1 MNCVACGEPM
11 LALELEGVE
20 IDHCLACGGIW
31 LDRGELEALIGNSD
45 RAYEVIHS
53 LVPTPVSHDRRRAC
67 PLCDRKMDKV
77 ALGPFRPEVVI
88 DRCPAGEGLW
98 LERGKLRQILAGSGL
113 APDSKVQVL
122 LRDMF
127 GLEEH

>member
-1 MNCVACGEPM
+1 MDCPVCHNAMVT
-11 LALELEGVE
+11 LELAE
-20 IDHCLACGGIW
+20 IEMDYCLACGGIW

-45 RAYEVIHS
+45 RAYEVIRS
-53 LVPTPVSHDRRRAC
+53 LVPTPLSHDRRRAC
-67 PLCDRKMDKV
+67 PLCDKKMDKV

-88 DRCPAGEGLW
+88 DRCPSGEGLW